1 MAFQLLTWI
10 SWRKSVDT
18 AEKKR
23 PKTSKFAGFESDL
36 LTTTT
41 IKLRE
46 VAKFYRSF
54 YSGGGGGEASPAK
67 HRTFAKAN
75 VSLSNLAS
83 LRMWRRSFLLPACR
97 RREIG
102 DVCTQAIFSAVST
115 DFCQMILIKS
125 WGKPWII
132 ITRSST
138 LSSVQNNWGDPVW
151 TSKSLSIRKKGLSIF
166 SSCSR
171 IYTFILRTKVEI
183 TSYCN

>member
-1 MAFQLLTWI
+1 MSLVKFYQINPWFQLFLSSKELTV
-10 SWRKSVDT
+10 SSVDLGKILSDFLN
-18 AEKKR
+18 EMQ
-23 PKTSKFAGFESDL
+23 GFS
-36 LTTTT
+36 
-41 IKLRE
+41 R
-46 VAKFYRSF
+46 R
-54 YSGGGGGEASPAK
+54 GGVGGEASPAK